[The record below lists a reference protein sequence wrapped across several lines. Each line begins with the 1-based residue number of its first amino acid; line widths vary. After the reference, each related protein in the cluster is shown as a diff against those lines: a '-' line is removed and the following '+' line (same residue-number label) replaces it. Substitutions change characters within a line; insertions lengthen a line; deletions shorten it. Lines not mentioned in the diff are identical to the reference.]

1 MVFPLQIAPYYNHKN
16 TKQMNP
22 NSKDILIHCALCLVT
37 VALLALLAYGAAFL
51 Q

>member
-16 TKQMNP
+16 TKQMKTQ
-22 NSKDILIHCALCLVT
+22 SKDILIHCALCLVT
-37 VALLALLAYGAAFL
+37 VALLALLAFGASLL